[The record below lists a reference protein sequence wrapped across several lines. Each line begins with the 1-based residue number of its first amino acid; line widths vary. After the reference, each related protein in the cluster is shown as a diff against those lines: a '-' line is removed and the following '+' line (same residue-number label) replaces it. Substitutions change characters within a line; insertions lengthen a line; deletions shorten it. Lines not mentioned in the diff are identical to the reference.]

1 MSVLFSESGQ
11 DNDLAVSSPNLS
23 GDFIPAIDMPTFT
36 DGFGLV
42 TPWGG
47 GATKRNYSP
56 YGVSAENT
64 AQGTQLNDLTSLM
77 GLGGGDL
84 SYNIEGLVGPQGVR
98 GEKGDPGVSG
108 FMMWGQY
115 PTNSNFLMDLPHNI
129 DQIND
134 LGTAADKLVYTSEYT
149 PYYIFEWEKTSV
161 AGGVSSWNESDIND
175 GGSFFIIAADSGIY
189 ISVDDGDSWSKSNPD
204 ADTYIQVSCAASG
217 GKAIALGDAERE
229 NGTIWVTSDYGANW
243 TEKTVGAE

>member
-64 AQGTQLNDLTSLM
+64 AQGTQLNDLSGLM

-84 SYNIEGLVGPQGVR
+84 SYNIEGLVGPQGVP
-98 GEKGDPGVSG
+98 GPKGDPGVSG
-108 FMMWGQY
+108 FVMWGQY
-115 PTNSNFLMDLPHNI
+115 PGNPSYLTDLPNNI
-129 DQIND
+129 NQIND
-134 LGTAADKLVYTSEYT
+134 LGTAADKMLYTASYTTVYPWIQLDISSAEDGWNDADVDEAVSLV
-149 PYYIFEWEKTSV
+149 V
-161 AGGVSSWNESDIND
+161 
-175 GGSFFIIAADSGIY
+175 IAADSGIFLSANDGNNWS
-189 ISVDDGDSWSKSNPD
+189 SVTPGDESTYSNVRCD
-204 ADTYIQVSCAASG
+204 STGDVIV
-217 GKAIALGDAERE
+217 ALGDDSKLS
-229 NGTIWVTSDYGANW
+229 GLIWVSIDGGTSW
-243 TEKTVGAE
+243 EQKEVIV